1 MLNSSKTERVPS
13 SGWRHILAHSTA
25 AALFAAQLTGCA
37 LPKTPAY
44 EPNKHVGAKFCA
56 DLAQRSQ
63 LVSTQ
68 EMGVGIFL
76 ITVAGA
82 SITAS
87 GAIGTINGVRDSP
100 SDALAYLGG
109 GLAVLPLVAVPF
121 GMVML
126 SRSDEASALSAAANT
141 SLALSDDD
149 EEAYRNCVLA
159 KASWVGSRAD
169 ATALA
174 REAMSDDG
182 KKKKKKDDDEGGD
195 EDGDNGEEPDASAED
210 GGAKQDLMAR
220 VQILLDA
227 GRVEEA
233 QKLLKKQL
241 GGSPP

>member
-1 MLNSSKTERVPS
+1 MLKSSKTERVPA
-13 SGWRHILAHSTA
+13 SGWRHILTHGMAT
-25 AALFAAQLTGCA
+25 ALFAAQLAGCA
-37 LPKTPAY
+37 MPKTPTY
-44 EPNKHVGAKFCA
+44 EPNKKVGETYCA
-56 DLAQRSQ
+56 ELAQRSQ

-76 ITVAGA
+76 LTVAGG

-109 GLAVLPLVAVPF
+109 GLAVLPLIAVPF

-182 KKKKKKDDDEGGD
+182 KKKKKKEADEGDEKGGEKGD
-195 EDGDNGEEPDASAED
+195 EPEASDGDD
-210 GGAKQDLMAR
+210 GAKQDLMTR
-220 VQILLDA
+220 VQVLLNA

-241 GGSPP
+241 DGSPP